1 MTPPNRRVTITSP
14 IIRGRPVRAIR
25 TATSATR
32 PLLVLATMTALA
44 LGLLLASP
52 AAAFVDETSDDEA
65 TEEQAP
71 EEAPEGEAAAQEAA
85 EEESTEERPASEGN
99 GFVGDGG
106 QESPPVGGVDAGF
119 GGGAEQAGIG
129 VPHAAAIV
137 MLGLALAAHVATAR
151 RVASVR
157 G

>member
-1 MTPPNRRVTITSP
+1 
-14 IIRGRPVRAIR
+14 VRAIR

-52 AAAFVDETSDDEA
+52 ATAFVDEAADDEA

-71 EEAPEGEAAAQEAA
+71 EEAPEDEAVEQEAPD
-85 EEESTEERPASEGN
+85 EERPASEGN